1 VRLRPYGH
9 GAKAIDV
16 LSGGRYQQ
24 MAMLD
29 LRLQLVHF
37 SGPGRNEALISCAG
51 NRRRKVSQVAGDF
64 GHDQELLSA
73 LESLGLEEEALRR
86 DKITGDTSTIEDDAA
101 QRRLYARAFEE
112 WAAGN
117 IDGTAQDVF
126 HAVTSILAGDG

>member
-1 VRLRPYGH
+1 MVTAPRQSTYSAAGVINKWQCSICDCSWSTLADPVGT
-9 GAKAIDV
+9 I
-16 LSGGRYQQ
+16 
-24 MAMLD
+24 
-29 LRLQLVHF
+29 
-37 SGPGRNEALISCAG
+37 ALTSCAG

-112 WAAGN
+112 WAAGK